1 MDWKDWRSLHIEF
14 YLVVA
19 ICEIRY
25 KQKVIGCGKRTF
37 EFVKEAVMS
46 HTVKCLLNVMKKY
59 TVSSLLGFLVSY

>member
-1 MDWKDWRSLHIEF
+1 VDWKDWRSLHIEF

-37 EFVKEAVMS
+37 EFVKEAVMP
-46 HTVKCLLNVMKKY
+46 HTVKCLLNVKK
-59 TVSSLLGFLVSY
+59 SSCTQFLLF